1 MQETNQPSPSVDF
14 ELLNSIFDGDPVQ
27 VREVL
32 DLYVEQSGLQIQNM
46 AVAISSNATG
56 DLNHLAHKCAGAS
69 ASCGM
74 TKIVP
79 MLRNLERMGKE
90 NQMTEAPQAY
100 ELVKTEFAAI
110 QQCLAKHFAGK

>member
-1 MQETNQPSPSVDF
+1 MPSVDF
-14 ELLNSIFDGDPVQ
+14 DLLNSIFDSDPGQ

-32 DLYVEQSGLQIQNM
+32 DLYVEQSAAQIQNM
-46 AVAISSNATG
+46 AVAISSNATE

-79 MLRNLERMGKE
+79 ILRNLERMGKE
-90 NQMTEAPQAY
+90 NQMAEAPKTY

-110 QQCLAKHFAGK
+110 QQCLAEHFAKK